1 MIFTGIALFILLLI
15 LKVIIFRDSSRVGYT
30 PVSTEEDYYCND
42 CFATFIQTETKKKL
56 DKKSN
61 PEENAEPVDSDEDI
75 LTEF

>member
-15 LKVIIFRDSSRVGYT
+15 LKFIIFRDTSRVGYT
-30 PVSTEEDYYCND
+30 PVSTEEEYYCND

-56 DKKSN
+56 DEEI